1 MGPFVVKAVIL
12 GAGALLASHWASA
25 QVVASPDSSLLTNAV
40 AAARQRY
47 LAAGLEPRL
56 ANGVAYASKP
66 PSYVSGRPFFLAS
79 DPQPGTLDY
88 EGQHYAGVP
97 LLYEQVL
104 DQVLLYGPA
113 QAIPIQLVRQQ
124 VQSFELAGHRFVRL
138 PADAAS
144 GLAEGFYDLVADGPA
159 QLLVKRGKKLEA
171 ATSGY
176 QLRGEYEEVT
186 RFFVARDG
194 HFYETNSLKEA
205 LAALANKKTEMQA
218 YARQNRLRLTTDRRE
233 AALTALVQ
241 QYNALTK
248 L

>member
-1 MGPFVVKAVIL
+1 MKIIVV

-25 QVVASPDSSLLTNAV
+25 QVVAGNDSSLLASAV

-56 ANGVAYASKP
+56 VNGVAYVNKS
-66 PSYVSGRPFFLAS
+66 PSYVAGRPFFQTS

-88 EGQHYAGVP
+88 EGRHYVGVP

-113 QAIPIQLVRQQ
+113 QAAPIQLVRQQ
-124 VQSFELAGHRFVRL
+124 VRGFELAGHHFVWR

-171 ATSGY
+171 ATGGY
-176 QLRGEYEEVT
+176 QLKGEYEEVT
-186 RFFVARDG
+186 RFFVARGG
-194 HFYETNSLKEA
+194 HFFEANSLKEA
-205 LAALANKKTEMQA
+205 LAALADKKTEMQA
-218 YARQNRLRLTTDRRE
+218 YARENRLRLTTDRRE
-233 AALTALVQ
+233 ADLTALVR
-241 QYNALTK
+241 QYNALSK